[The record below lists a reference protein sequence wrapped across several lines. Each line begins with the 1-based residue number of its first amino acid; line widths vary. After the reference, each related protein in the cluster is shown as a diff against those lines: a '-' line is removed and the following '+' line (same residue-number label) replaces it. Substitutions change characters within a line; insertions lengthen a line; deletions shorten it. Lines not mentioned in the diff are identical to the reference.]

1 MYLDVAIEVA
11 PCAEARLGD
20 EKSKDKVQSTDNC
33 MVTFNIAGF
42 LADFTNGRSEISVNS
57 APTTVGEALHEL
69 WELHIGLRDRVV
81 NEQGHLRTHVN
92 IFVDGENI
100 RRKELLDTRLSG
112 KTEIT
117 ILPSV
122 SGGNHS

>member
-1 MYLDVAIEVA
+1 
-11 PCAEARLGD
+11 
-20 EKSKDKVQSTDNC
+20 

-57 APTTVGEALHEL
+57 SPTTVEEALHEL
-69 WELHIGLRDRVV
+69 WQLHVGLRDRVV
-81 NEQGHLRTHVN
+81 NEQGQLRTHVN

-100 RRKELLDTRLSG
+100 RRKQLLDTPISDR
-112 KTEIT
+112 TEIT

-122 SGGNHS
+122 SGGSIS

>member
-1 MYLDVAIEVA
+1 
-11 PCAEARLGD
+11 
-20 EKSKDKVQSTDNC
+20 

-57 APTTVGEALHEL
+57 SPRTVGDALNEL
-69 WELHIGLRDRVV
+69 WQLHIGLRDRVV
-81 NEQGHLRTHVN
+81 NEQGQLRTHVN

-100 RRKELLDTRLSG
+100 RRKQLLATPISSR
-112 KTEIT
+112 TEIT

-122 SGGNHS
+122 SGGNIS